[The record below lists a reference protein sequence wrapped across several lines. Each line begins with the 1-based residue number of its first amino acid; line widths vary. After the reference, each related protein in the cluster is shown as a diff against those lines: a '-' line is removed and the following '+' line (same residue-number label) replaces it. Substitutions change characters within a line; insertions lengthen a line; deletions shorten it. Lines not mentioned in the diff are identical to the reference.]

1 MAAVEQQSLVPTQKL
16 IVSGLAG
23 SIVTVGVWAAK
34 EWGHVE
40 IPAEIAAQ
48 LAVIVSFI
56 AGYLIP
62 PNDRDQI
69 KAAS

>member
-1 MAAVEQQSLVPTQKL
+1 MAVEQQSLVPTQKL

-23 SIVTVGVWAAK
+23 SIVTVGVWAVK
-34 EWGHVE
+34 EFASIE

-62 PNDRDQI
+62 PNNRDQI
-69 KAAS
+69 QTTQP